1 MRVNTVRG
9 HLISNLAIPPIF
21 GVTGSIGERCIKRG
35 GSVLNNRV
43 KGIMLLEKHLIL
55 VVVLGRVRD
64 RDIEYPCQVV
74 KC

>member
-1 MRVNTVRG
+1 
-9 HLISNLAIPPIF
+9 
-21 GVTGSIGERCIKRG
+21 
-35 GSVLNNRV
+35 
-43 KGIMLLEKHLIL
+43 MLLEKHLIL